1 MSYIL
6 NEQFQ
11 RVTVFISAVSQLPFT
26 VVIHV
31 TLQTADMSSEQ
42 SRSTIQREV
51 QDMVGTRSSSR
62 VCLRPVVAVVVLAL
76 RAHVEMIETIK

>member
-51 QDMVGTRSSSR
+51 QDMVGTRRSSR
-62 VCLRPVVAVVVLAL
+62 VCLHPVVTVVAVVSIAT
-76 RAHVEMIETIK
+76 VEMIEIVK